1 MSCALYVKHAW
12 LWDWDLLVHT
22 PAACLEHWLPHESS
36 SLHLAFDRG
45 TVLHCVLLRSCVPLA
60 MCLRSL
66 GMNNPRVFCK
76 EMVNEAF
83 LIKVP

>member
-22 PAACLEHWLPHESS
+22 PTACLEHWLPHKSS
-36 SLHLAFDRG
+36 PLHLASDRD
-45 TVLHCVLLRSCVPLA
+45 TVLHCVLLRNCIPLA
-60 MCLRSL
+60 MCLRSS

-76 EMVNEAF
+76 EMVDEAF
-83 LIKVP
+83 IIKVT